1 MIGNVRRLFWSLFP
15 VLCLMILLMHCM
27 RIGKD
32 FREYH
37 QADRE
42 YEDWADHTKEER
54 DGDSLESTIDFERL
68 QKRNPD
74 IVAWIHIPDTTI
86 DYPVVQGSDNTYYLN
101 HTAAGREN
109 SSGAI
114 FLDAGCDTAFTGNN
128 YIIYGHNM
136 RTKKMFGGLK
146 DLYDPIYNEKASLL
160 IHPDIVIDI
169 PGVEITY
176 RIFSVRR
183 INLNTQEGVYVLSF
197 SNDREKEEYVEDAR
211 EHSLLKGQESF
222 YPGSSIL
229 TLSTCSSSGERWRLV
244 VQAYEIHKNYR

>member
-74 IVAWIHIPDTTI
+74 IVAWIHIPDTNM

-101 HTAAGREN
+101 HTAAGRET

-114 FLDAGCDTAFTGNN
+114 FLDAGSIIEENTPDEFFGNSLSAPVKGREAARKEDRFETTSYCFTRN
-128 YIIYGHNM
+128 
-136 RTKKMFGGLK
+136 
-146 DLYDPIYNEKASLL
+146 
-160 IHPDIVIDI
+160 
-169 PGVEITY
+169 
-176 RIFSVRR
+176 
-183 INLNTQEGVYVLSF
+183 
-197 SNDREKEEYVEDAR
+197 
-211 EHSLLKGQESF
+211 
-222 YPGSSIL
+222 
-229 TLSTCSSSGERWRLV
+229 
-244 VQAYEIHKNYR
+244 